1 MVLKERSRD
10 IPAEK
15 SIPMLDIL
23 INNKTR
29 VKLLLRLFL
38 NGASSSYLRGLE
50 AEFQN
55 STNAIRIELN
65 RFEKAGLL
73 LSDVEGNRKVFR
85 ANREH
90 PLYRDINALIKKHV
104 GLDSIIENVVKR
116 MGHIVRAFIVGDMA
130 LGIDRKV
137 IELVLI
143 GNQVDKD
150 YLVKCIR
157 KAEKL
162 IHRKILFFIVNEEQE
177 KLYLGEKKES
187 LLIWDS
193 KIFIN

>member
-1 MVLKERSRD
+1 VLE
-10 IPAEK
+10 
-15 SIPMLDIL
+15 IL

-38 NGASSSYLRGLE
+38 NSETNSYLRGLE
-50 AEFQN
+50 AEFNN
-55 STNAIRIELN
+55 STNAIRVELN
-65 RFEKAGLL
+65 RFEKAGLI
-73 LSDVEGNRKVFR
+73 LSAVEGNRKVFR

-90 PLYRDINALIKKHV
+90 PLYREINGIIKKHL
-104 GLDSIIENVVKR
+104 GLDSIIENVVKKI
-116 MGHIVRAFIVGDMA
+116 GHVVRAFIVGDMA

-143 GNQVDKD
+143 GHNIDRD
-150 YLVKCIR
+150 YLGKCIR

-162 IHRKILFFIVNEEQE
+162 IHRKILFFIVTEEQE
-177 KLYLGEKKES
+177 KLYLGEKKGS

-193 KIFIN
+193 GVIIN